1 MESMVT
7 TGSVT
12 QLWQGL
18 VREAETR
25 MRTRLEESLE
35 SYLVFTLVRHSRDAM
50 LAGRTLALEYLDGIE
65 LSGELRQDRLRDVGD
80 RCLLIA
86 GLFPEQAQR
95 RRVSRDYYLDL
106 GSAAY
111 RELGHDRQLV
121 LAQLYG
127 ELAET
132 FMLLVRVL
140 LHVRQAQAD
149 GDAATAGL
157 RSSLLVAVSRRLQ

>member
-25 MRTRLEESLE
+25 TRTRLEESLE

-95 RRVSRDYYLDL
+95 RRVSREYYLDL

-111 RELGHDRQLV
+111 RELGQDRQLV

-140 LHVRQAQAD
+140 LHVRRGAD
-149 GDAATAGL
+149 GVDEADSL